1 MRKSSTCFQCF
12 LCFPRFLWWFRPE
25 SQKPEQIRTDLAHEN
40 PRLGSEVVL
49 SLLLLINELSFG
61 QRCKSVLKLKG
72 MDEWNAAPQA
82 GGNKKINDFVVRFAN
97 VNGTGSASANALFTK
112 AIFRL
117 GVPVT
122 PKNIFPSNIQGLPT
136 WYEVRVSEK
145 GYLGRREGVDLMV
158 AVNPQSMKKDYADVH
173 PGGYFLYDSTKP
185 LPPEYERTDITHLGI
200 PMTALCNEQY
210 SDARQ
215 RQLFK
220 NIVYIGALSALFDIE
235 FTVLEQLIGEQ
246 FKGKEKLIEPNI
258 KALTMGVEYV
268 RENFE
273 CPFDLRVERRDLL
286 GDKILYSGN
295 SACALGAIYAGATVA
310 AWYPITPS
318 TSVVDAFAKYA
329 AKYRVDAETG
339 KNNYAIVQA
348 EDELA
353 AIGMVMGACW
363 NGARAFTATSG
374 PGVSLMNEFLGLG
387 YFAEVPTVLIDVQRT
402 GPSTGMPTRTQQSD
416 ILLAAYASH
425 GDTKHPL
432 LFPASP
438 RECFEMTALAFDLTE
453 QLQTPVIVM
462 TDLDLGMNDHV
473 TQPLTWD
480 DSRAYNR
487 GKVLTAEQL
496 DFLGKSIA
504 RMQTVMDEHD
514 VVTNGNGHVDP
525 GMASELEAQP
535 HGDHSMTQPLEQ
547 FKGKFGRYL
556 DIDDDGIPYR
566 TIPGTHETR
575 GAFVTRG
582 SSRDEYAVYTEDG
595 DAYRRNVDR
604 LNRKWNTAKE
614 LVPAPVF
621 SDAKT
626 RNRDSESNEVI
637 PSASAETAIQNPE
650 SEIQNAVVFF
660 GTSTYAAEEAIEM
673 LADEGIHLD
682 AMRVRAFPFG
692 RAFREFVDSHDR
704 IFVIEQNR
712 DAQFKSL
719 MMIELAIDPAK
730 LVSVLNYDGMP
741 ITADNIFRQIHTEL
755 QR

>member
-1 MRKSSTCFQCF
+1 M
-12 LCFPRFLWWFRPE
+12 P
-25 SQKPEQIRTDLAHEN
+25 
-40 PRLGSEVVL
+40 
-49 SLLLLINELSFG
+49 
-61 QRCKSVLKLKG
+61 
-72 MDEWNAAPQA
+72 
-82 GGNKKINDFVVRFAN
+82 INDFVVRFAN

-112 AIFRL
+112 AVFRM

-145 GYLGRREGVDLMV
+145 GHLGRRDGVDLMV
-158 AVNPQSMKKDYADVH
+158 AVNPQSMKKDYADVRA
-173 PGGYFLYDSTKP
+173 GGYFLYDSSKP
-185 LPPEYERTDITHLGI
+185 LPPGYDRKDITHIGI
-200 PMTALCNEQY
+200 PLMQLCNAEF

-220 NIVYIGALSALFDIE
+220 NIVYIGALVSLFKIE
-235 FTVLEQLIGEQ
+235 FKVIEELIGQQ

-258 KALTMGVEYV
+258 KALKMGENWVL
-268 RENFE
+268 ENFE
-273 CPFDLRVERRDLL
+273 QEFDLRVERRDLL

-329 AKYRVDAETG
+329 AKYRVDPETG

-353 AIGMVMGACW
+353 AIGMVMGAMW

-432 LFPASP
+432 LFPSSP
-438 RECFEMTALAFDLTE
+438 KECFEMTADAFDLTE

-462 TDLDLGMNDHV
+462 TDLDLGMNDHI
-473 TQPLTWD
+473 TEPLVWND
-480 DSRAYNR
+480 DRQYNR

-496 DFLGKSIA
+496 DRIA
-504 RMQTVMDEHD
+504 NASTMAERATSLNSSE
-514 VVTNGNGHVDP
+514 TGNGSNGTVSSNGKKHADLP
-525 GMASELEAQP
+525 GHDGSNETAGE
-535 HGDHSMTQPLEQ
+535 PLQQ
-547 FKGKFGRYL
+547 FRGKFGRYL
-556 DIDDDGIPYR
+556 DIDNDGIPYR
-566 TIPGTHETR
+566 TIPGTHLTR
-575 GAFVTRG
+575 GAFTTRG

-604 LNRKWNTAKE
+604 LLRKWNTAKE
-614 LVPAPVF
+614 LVPRPHF
-621 SDAKT
+621 YQDTNSSKDG
-626 RNRDSESNEVI
+626 VI
-637 PSASAETAIQNPE
+637 
-650 SEIQNAVVFF
+650 FF
-660 GTSTYAAEEAIEM
+660 GTSIFSAEEAIEM
-673 LADEGIHLD
+673 LAEAGVALD
-682 AMRVRAFPFG
+682 AMRPRAFPFG
-692 RAFREFVDSHDR
+692 KEFCDFVESHDR
-704 IFVIEQNR
+704 VFVIEQNR
-712 DAQFKSL
+712 DAQFRSL
-719 MMIELAIDPAK
+719 MMIELGTDPAK

-741 ITADNIFRQIHTEL
+741 ITADNIFNQIKSHI
-755 QR
+755 QP

>member
-1 MRKSSTCFQCF
+1 M
-12 LCFPRFLWWFRPE
+12 
-25 SQKPEQIRTDLAHEN
+25 TDVKKDVHDPSALELYLATHA
-40 PRLGSEVVL
+40 SEVSSSFYFRNGCNTIGIEDTQLNIPSIGNMTSSAL
-49 SLLLLINELSFG
+49 SNNNLT
-61 QRCKSVLKLKG
+61 
-72 MDEWNAAPQA
+72 AAGPRV
-82 GGNKKINDFVVRFAN
+82 KTNDFVVRFAN

-112 AIFRL
+112 AIFRM

-145 GYLGRREGVDLMV
+145 GYLGRRAGIDLMV
-158 AVNPQSMKKDYADVH
+158 AVNPQSMKKDYADVRE
-173 PGGYFLYDSTKP
+173 GGYFVYDSTKP
-185 LPPEYERTDITHLGI
+185 LPPTYGRTDIKHIPI
-200 PMTALCNEQY
+200 PMTALCNAEFT
-210 SDARQ
+210 DARQ

-220 NIVYIGALSALFDIE
+220 NIVYIGALSALFDID
-235 FTVLEQLIGEQ
+235 FGVLEGLIGDQ

-258 KALTMGVEYV
+258 GALKIGVDFA

-286 GDKILYSGN
+286 GDRILFSGN
-295 SACALGAIYAGATVA
+295 SASALGAVYAGATVA

-318 TSVVDAFAKYA
+318 TSVVDAFSKYCS
-329 AKYRVDAETG
+329 KYRVDPETG

-374 PGVSLMNEFLGLG
+374 PGLSLMNEFLGLG

-432 LFPASP
+432 LFPSSP
-438 RECFEMTALAFDLTE
+438 KECFEMMADAFDLTE

-473 TQPLTWD
+473 TEPLQWD
-480 DSRAYNR
+480 DSRRYNR
-487 GKVLTAEQL
+487 GKILTAEQL
-496 DFLGKSIA
+496 ERIYSIGA
-504 RMQTVMDEHD
+504 EAPRAGLEESSR
-514 VVTNGNGHVDP
+514 GNGFGSAD
-525 GMASELEAQP
+525 AELSEMDAQP
-535 HGDHSMTQPLEQ
+535 HGDHTAAQPLEQ

-556 DIDDDGIPYR
+556 DIDEDGIPYR
-566 TIPGTHETR
+566 TIPGAHATR

-595 DAYRRNVDR
+595 EAYQRNVDR
-604 LNRKWNTAKE
+604 LALKWETAKS
-614 LVPAPVF
+614 LVPQPEFYQPA
-621 SDAKT
+621 
-626 RNRDSESNEVI
+626 NRSPFGVI
-637 PSASAETAIQNPE
+637 
-650 SEIQNAVVFF
+650 FF
-660 GTSTYAAEEAIEM
+660 GTSVYATEEAIDLLKEK
-673 LADEGIHLD
+673 GIVLD

-692 RAFREFVDSHDR
+692 QAFVEFVDSHEKV
-704 IFVIEQNR
+704 FVIEQNR
-712 DAQFKSL
+712 DAQFRSL
-719 MMIELAIDPAK
+719 MMIEFGADPSK
-730 LVSVLNYDGMP
+730 LISVLNYDGTP
-741 ITADNIFRQIHTEL
+741 ITADTIYQQITSALAGTVAPSANGNNRAAETVPTNGL
-755 QR
+755 EPDVVSREVEPK

>member
-1 MRKSSTCFQCF
+1 MSS
-12 LCFPRFLWWFRPE
+12 
-25 SQKPEQIRTDLAHEN
+25 
-40 PRLGSEVVL
+40 
-49 SLLLLINELSFG
+49 
-61 QRCKSVLKLKG
+61 
-72 MDEWNAAPQA
+72 
-82 GGNKKINDFVVRFAN
+82 KINDFVIRFAN

-112 AIFRL
+112 AVFRM

-145 GYLGRREGVDLMV
+145 GHLGRREGVDLMI

-173 PGGYFLYDSTKP
+173 EGGYFLYDSSKP
-185 LPPEYERTDITHLGI
+185 LPPGYDRDDITHIGI
-200 PMTALCNEQY
+200 PLMNLCNAEFT
-210 SDARQ
+210 DARQ

-220 NIVYIGALSALFDIE
+220 NIVYIGALSALLGIE
-235 FTVLEQLIGEQ
+235 FSVFEGQLGEQ

-258 KALTMGVEYV
+258 KALNIGVNYCK
-268 RENFE
+268 ENFD
-273 CPFDLRVERRDLL
+273 CPVDIRVERRDAL
-286 GDKILYSGN
+286 GDKILFSGN
-295 SACALGAIYAGATVA
+295 SACGLGAIYAGATVA

-329 AKYRVDAETG
+329 AKYRVDPETG

-353 AIGMVMGACW
+353 AIGMVMGASW

-438 RECFEMTALAFDLTE
+438 KECFEMTADAFDLAE
-453 QLQTPVIVM
+453 RLQTPVIVM

-473 TQPLTWD
+473 TDPLVWD
-480 DSRAYNR
+480 NSRSFDR
-487 GKVLTAEQL
+487 GKVLTSEQL
-496 DFLGKSIA
+496 DRISAASIA
-504 RMQTVMDEHD
+504 GAREKGLHDADTPATGDGNAARHNAVGLPGRDGSDE
-514 VVTNGNGHVDP
+514 TAG
-525 GMASELEAQP
+525 E
-535 HGDHSMTQPLEQ
+535 PLQQ
-547 FKGKFGRYL
+547 FRGKFGRYL

-566 TIPGTHETR
+566 TIPGTHHTA

-595 DAYRRNVDR
+595 DVYRRNMDR
-604 LNRKWNTAKE
+604 LARKWETAKE
-614 LVPAPVF
+614 LVPQPMF
-621 SDAKT
+621 L
-626 RNRDSESNEVI
+626 SEPPAVAGGLKDGVI
-637 PSASAETAIQNPE
+637 Y
-650 SEIQNAVVFF
+650 F
-660 GTSTYAAEEAIEM
+660 GTSTYAAIEALEL
-673 LADEGIHLD
+673 LAEEGIQLD
-682 AMRVRAFPFG
+682 AMRARAFPFG
-692 RAFREFVDSHDR
+692 KAFRDFVRKHER

-712 DAQFKSL
+712 DAQFRGL
-719 MMIELAIDPAK
+719 MMIELDTAAAK
-730 LVSVLNYDGMP
+730 LVSILNYDGMP
-741 ITADNIFRQIHTEL
+741 ITADNIFRQIKGKM
-755 QR
+755 